1 MKMKYLWAHRL
12 SADPKHLNAL
22 HNIFKLDKA
31 FHHISKG
38 TSAMGEPGRGIRIGS
53 KAVTCPKGFNSNKQ
67 QNAGLDAWKFWLY

>member
-1 MKMKYLWAHRL
+1 M
-12 SADPKHLNAL
+12 
-22 HNIFKLDKA
+22 FKLDKA

-53 KAVTCPKGFNSNKQ
+53 KAITCPKGFNSNKQ